1 MASNGNSSSSSSG
14 ISFSGLLFIVFLVL
28 KLTNIIDWSW
38 WWITA
43 PLWGWLAMVVVGV
56 SWYFIYKG
64 IKKLLHR
71 RK

>member
-1 MASNGNSSSSSSG
+1 MTSNGNSSGSSSG

-71 RK
+71 KK